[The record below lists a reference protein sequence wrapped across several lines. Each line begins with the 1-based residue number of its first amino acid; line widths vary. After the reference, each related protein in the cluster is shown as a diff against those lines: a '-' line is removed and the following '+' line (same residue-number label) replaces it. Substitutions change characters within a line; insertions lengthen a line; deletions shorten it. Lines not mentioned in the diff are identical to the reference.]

1 MNRTLLAFGSGLL
14 GLVLLI
20 FVALSVGSAGTG
32 WGDGGGL
39 VLLRTPRILA
49 ALAAGLALGIGGAA
63 QQGVF
68 RNPLA
73 DPGLTGVFGG
83 ALLGIA
89 VLLGA
94 TPALAWQRPWIIPLA
109 AFLGALLTSVLLVLI
124 SGRGNTA
131 RLLITGL
138 GLNAFTAAGT
148 LVIASRSNESRE
160 LLTNGAYGDWLGM
173 ATLELIWLPCVL
185 CAVASILLLTLSRS
199 FDLLSF
205 GEDSAQA
212 NGCNVNRSRRWA
224 VLLTA
229 LAAAAATCLVL
240 LTALA
245 AAAAT
250 CLVGQVAFIGLL
262 APHLARGIIGPRHRL
277 MMPLAGLLGGGLLL
291 CADTIGRAA
300 WPQNPLSAAAVM
312 ALLGAPL
319 FIWIARRS
327 HE

>member
-1 MNRTLLAFGSGLL
+1 MNRSLLAFGSGLL
-14 GLVLLI
+14 GLVILI

-39 VLLRTPRILA
+39 ILLRAPRILA

-83 ALLGIA
+83 ALFGIA
-89 VLLGA
+89 ILLGA
-94 TPALAWQRPWIIPLA
+94 SPALAWQRPWIIPLA

-173 ATLELIWLPCVL
+173 ATLELIWLPCLL
-185 CAVASILLLTLSRS
+185 CAFASCLLLTLCRS

-212 NGCNVNRSRRWA
+212 SGCDVNRSRRWA
-224 VLLTA
+224 
-229 LAAAAATCLVL
+229 VL

-262 APHLARGIIGPRHRL
+262 APHLARVIIGPRHRL
-277 MMPLAGLLGGGLLL
+277 MMPLSGLLGGGLLL

>member
-89 VLLGA
+89 ILLGA
-94 TPALAWQRPWIIPLA
+94 TPTLAWQRPWIIPLA

-173 ATLELIWLPCVL
+173 ATLELIWLPCLL

-212 NGCNVNRSRRWA
+212 NGCDVNRSRRW
-224 VLLTA
+224 T
-229 LAAAAATCLVL
+229 VL

>member
-89 VLLGA
+89 ILLGA
-94 TPALAWQRPWIIPLA
+94 TPTLAWQRPWIIPLA

-173 ATLELIWLPCVL
+173 ATLELIWLPCLL

-229 LAAAAATCLVL
+229 LAAAAATCLV
-240 LTALA
+240 
-245 AAAAT
+245 
-250 CLVGQVAFIGLL
+250 GQVAFIGLL

-277 MMPLAGLLGGGLLL
+277 MMPLSGLLGGGLLL